1 VLKLLSCYKRDKDHV
16 SGRKQSILAG
26 YREPSHVVVEGY
38 LGGEYGTSISFVLDT
53 GIMVAEGLE

>member
-1 VLKLLSCYKRDKDHV
+1 
-16 SGRKQSILAG
+16 
-26 YREPSHVVVEGY
+26 VVEGY